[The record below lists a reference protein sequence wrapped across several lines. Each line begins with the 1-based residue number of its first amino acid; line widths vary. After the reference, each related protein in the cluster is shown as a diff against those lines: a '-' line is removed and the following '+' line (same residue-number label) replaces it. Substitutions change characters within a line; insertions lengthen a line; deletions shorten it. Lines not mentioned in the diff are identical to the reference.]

1 MWETR
6 LPLQVGTATCPGGK
20 LPVTNEGV
28 KVSRKGVLVTAY
40 ENNPDGDGKLLR
52 LWEEAGENGVCE
64 VSLPTKIDGVAQPV
78 NLRGVPEGNPIQIEK
93 GTFKIELGK
102 FEPASYLTY

>member
-1 MWETR
+1 M
-6 LPLQVGTATCPGGK
+6 
-20 LPVTNEGV
+20 TNEGV

-102 FEPASYLTY
+102 FEPASYLIY